1 MGLVPHSPTR
11 AYPRYA
17 LEIDAEIQAAGGM
30 VPART
35 KDVSRGGICFRAAAA
50 LPVGEEVALR
60 LALVFDAETQ
70 SEPLALRARIVWS
83 TRLPDQQHQI
93 GAAFVKTT
101 GEQRAYVNLFIEFL
115 TRGNP

>member
-1 MGLVPHSPTR
+1 MSAVTPTR

-17 LEIDAEIQAAGGM
+17 LEVDAAIQAPGGT

-35 KDVSRGGICFRAAAA
+35 KDVSRGGICFRAAEA
-50 LPVGEEVALR
+50 LRVGEEVDLR
-60 LALVFDAETQ
+60 LSLVFDAETQ
-70 SEPLALRARIVWS
+70 SEQLALRARIVWC
-83 TRLPDQQHQI
+83 TRLGDRQHQI

-115 TRGNP
+115 ARGNT